1 MTDSLKTLEKESR
14 QTLNTM
20 DNKIQFI
27 QDVLDGRWDVVL
39 KNVSKLS
46 LGKDRLF
53 DIYEQV
59 EKRNRMSMAP
69 SYKVYR

>member
-59 EKRNRMSMAP
+59 EKRNRMSIAP

>member
-1 MTDSLKTLEKESR
+1 MTDSLKALEKESG
-14 QTLNTM
+14 QTLNAM

>member
-20 DNKIQFI
+20 DNKTQFI
-27 QDVLDGRWDVVL
+27 QDVLDGRWDIVL

-59 EKRNRMSMAP
+59 EKGNRMCMAP